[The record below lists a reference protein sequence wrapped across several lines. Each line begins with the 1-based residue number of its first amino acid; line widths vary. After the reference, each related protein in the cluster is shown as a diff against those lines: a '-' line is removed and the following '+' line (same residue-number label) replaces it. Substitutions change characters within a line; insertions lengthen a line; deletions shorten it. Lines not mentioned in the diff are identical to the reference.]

1 VGITKKKYCF
11 VVLMGSSDPKPR
23 FVFQFYETSF
33 KHIMRTVKDNV
44 CDFSIHIFE
53 FTIGNKFVGVRPQT
67 DSK

>member
-1 VGITKKKYCF
+1 
-11 VVLMGSSDPKPR
+11 MGSSDSKPR

>member
-1 VGITKKKYCF
+1 
-11 VVLMGSSDPKPR
+11 MGSSDPKPR

-53 FTIGNKFVGVRPQT
+53 FIWMQMRVRW
-67 DSK
+67 DAVH